1 MPRFLKSPDA
11 KRLIWST
18 IALVVAGVLA
28 LFGSV
33 ARAQGEYYA
42 AVFLSVISLVLLIL
56 VSALLIPRLV
66 LRLRL
71 DFLTRIY
78 YFRFTR
84 RGALFILIIFI
95 LAFSALNTGN
105 NLLILI
111 LATLLAALIVSGI
124 VANLVLQNLHVSLKA
139 PESIHAGQTAVFL
152 LTLHNMKRVFPSF
165 GIRLRGRGQTPGDT
179 NEASPVEE
187 ATDFFVQEKEFP
199 FVRAGE
205 RLSLTLKCVFQKRG
219 LYPVDGF
226 EVKTTFP
233 FGFFLRGRKITAS
246 GNIVIY
252 PALSEVAALSS
263 RYPQTQSLVE
273 RLVRGQGGGL
283 YNIRDYSAGD
293 NARFVHW
300 KSTAKTSKLM
310 VKDLAAEEDQTLNLV
325 FSRYLPDRTP
335 QRAAAFEKGVSYVA
349 TLCYVLRQNGQR
361 FTVTAGEFSV
371 RINGAPETYRALME
385 QLATVQPTDQ
395 CDLVLDKLPP
405 YSLLVCAGIQSAG
418 PANEVVDYLTL

>member
-18 IALVVAGVLA
+18 IALIVAGVLA

-42 AVFLSVISLVLLIL
+42 AIFLSVISLVLLVL

-66 LRLRL
+66 LRLKL
-71 DFLTRIY
+71 DFLTRMY

-111 LATLLAALIVSGI
+111 LAALLAALIVSGI

-152 LTLHNMKRVFPSF
+152 LTLHNMKRLFPSF
-165 GIRLRGRGQTPGDT
+165 GVRLRGRGQTGDT
-179 NEASPVEE
+179 TQGPPAEE
-187 ATDFFVQEKEFP
+187 ATDFFAQEKEFP

-205 RLSLTLKCVFQKRG
+205 RLSLTLKCAFRKRG

-252 PALSEVAALSS
+252 PALSDVAALSS
-263 RYPQTQSLVE
+263 RYPQVQSLVE
-273 RLVRGQGGGL
+273 RFTRGQGGGL
-283 YNIRDYSAGD
+283 YNIRDYAAGD

-335 QRAAAFEKGVSYVA
+335 RTIAAFEKGVSYVA
-349 TLCYVLRQNGQR
+349 TLSHVLRQNGQR
-361 FTVTAGEFSV
+361 FTVTTGSFSV
-371 RINGAPETYRALME
+371 TVNGAPEGYRALME

-395 CDLVLDKLPP
+395 YDLVLENLPP
-405 YSLLVCAGIQSAG
+405 YSLLVGAGIQGAG
-418 PANEVVDYLTL
+418 SVNEVVDYLEL